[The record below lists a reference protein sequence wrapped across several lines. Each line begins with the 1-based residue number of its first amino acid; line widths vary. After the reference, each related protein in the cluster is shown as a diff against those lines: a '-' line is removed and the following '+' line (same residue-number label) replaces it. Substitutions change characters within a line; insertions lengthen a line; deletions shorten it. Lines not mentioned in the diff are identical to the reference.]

1 MAEIDTAASA
11 AEDTAP
17 ASPND
22 LFNSLRS
29 TFGFTE
35 ADVEAEPESEDEPSD
50 EEESEAEDGGE
61 GSETDEAGDAPE
73 TATPSLLDAIK
84 GKSEKELEDI
94 PEIKSLIA
102 RKGEGERRKAE
113 HETAAR
119 LFAQQ
124 QEYAA
129 SGQATKD
136 FIDLVAKANTDA
148 NGNPQVDPDQANRIT
163 GALLGRG
170 VGNAVDHFA
179 RVLNEATGDGFTLT
193 ADELDGVEGALARY
207 RQKPTDPSPLI
218 RAWLT
223 PYARHVLDS
232 QRESI
237 KAEALKEARAEVE
250 AQTKASK
257 AKAATEARKG
267 KSPTGVN
274 GQPVQTKNEWDAAN
288 ADLAKGGAEGLAALR
303 RLGVNV

>member
-1 MAEIDTAASA
+1 MAETDTAATA
-11 AEDTAP
+11 AEDTAQ

-35 ADVEAEPESEDEPSD
+35 ADVEAEPDVEDDAPDEGDESD
-50 EEESEAEDGGE
+50 AEDGDD
-61 GSETDEAGDAPE
+61 GSETDEADAPE
-73 TATPSLLDAIK
+73 TAAPSLLDAIK

-113 HETAAR
+113 HETTGR

-136 FIDLVAKANTDA
+136 FIDLVAQSNTDA
-148 NGNPQVDPDQANRIT
+148 NGNPQVDQDAATRIT
-163 GALLGRG
+163 GAILGRG
-170 VGNAVDHFA
+170 VGNAVGHFA
-179 RVLNEATGDGFTLT
+179 RVLNEATGEGFALT
-193 ADELDGVEGALARY
+193 ADEQEGVEGALARY
-207 RQKPTDPSPLI
+207 RQKPSDPSPLI

-223 PYARHVLDS
+223 PYDRHVLDS

-237 KAEALKEARAEVE
+237 KAEAREEARAEVDAE
-250 AQTKASK
+250 LQASK
-257 AKAATEARKG
+257 AKTATEARKG

-288 ADLAKGGAEGLAALR
+288 DDLATNGVAALR
-303 RLGVNV
+303 RMGVNV

>member
-1 MAEIDTAASA
+1 MAETDTAAPEA
-11 AEDTAP
+11 VDTAEP
-17 ASPND
+17 QAD

-29 TFGFTE
+29 TFGYTE
-35 ADVEAEPESEDEPSD
+35 ADVVEDEAESEESAEDAEDEPD
-50 EEESEAEDGGE
+50 GEPETEAD
-61 GSETDEAGDAPE
+61 ADAPE
-73 TATPSLLDAIK
+73 TAEPSLLELIK

-94 PEIKSLIA
+94 PEVKSLIA

-129 SGQATKD
+129 SDQATKD
-136 FIDLVAKANTDA
+136 FVDLIAQSNTDA
-148 NGNPQVDPDQANRIT
+148 NGNPQVDPEHAGRIT
-163 GALLGRG
+163 GAILGRG
-170 VGNAVDHFA
+170 VSTAVDHMA
-179 RVLNEATGDGFTLT
+179 RVLNEATGDGFKLT
-193 ADELDGVEGALARY
+193 ADESEAVEGAIARY
-207 RQKPTDPSPLI
+207 HQKPTDPSPLI

-223 PYARHVLDS
+223 HYARHILDS
-232 QRESI
+232 QRESN

-250 AQTKASK
+250 AESKASK
-257 AKAATEARKG
+257 AKAATEGRKG

-274 GQPVQTKNEWDAAN
+274 GQPVQTKNEWDAVN
-288 ADLAKGGAEGLAALR
+288 DDLSKGGADGLAALR